1 MIYFNLFV
9 FSWKDEDPDW
19 QVMLIWPVKDPQH
32 AEQKLIKN
40 QVYAKLML
48 VFLTPYVKFEVE
60 INVGRIFIGGK

>member
-1 MIYFNLFV
+1 MTFNDNVVMIYFNLFV

-40 QVYAKLML
+40 QVYANG
-48 VFLTPYVKFEVE
+48 T
-60 INVGRIFIGGK
+60 G

>member
-1 MIYFNLFV
+1 MTFNDNVVVMIYFNLFV

-40 QVYAKLML
+40 QVYANGSVLNA
-48 VFLTPYVKFEVE
+48 
-60 INVGRIFIGGK
+60 IC